1 MNTQLH
7 GKQRNFEA
15 KEARNSMEMEG
26 RREIKT
32 LNDLFFL

>member
-15 KEARNSMEMEG
+15 KEVKNPMQMEG

-32 LNDLFFL
+32 LNDLFLL